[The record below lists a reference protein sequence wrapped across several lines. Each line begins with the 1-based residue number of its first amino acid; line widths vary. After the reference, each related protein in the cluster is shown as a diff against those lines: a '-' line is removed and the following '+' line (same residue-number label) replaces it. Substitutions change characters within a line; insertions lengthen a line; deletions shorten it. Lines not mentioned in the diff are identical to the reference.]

1 SSDDKGQKALNM
13 VSTSCDRMVKMIMT
27 DIKLRRPLGVHG
39 FDAAFMNYFG
49 RIMPVQGGRLFS
61 TVMKMSKLPLFDPVF
76 KD

>member
-1 SSDDKGQKALNM
+1 MAIGNNAGQKIADKM
-13 VSTSCDRMVKMIMT
+13 VNMIMR
-27 DIKLRRPLGVHG
+27 DIKLKRPLGVHG

-61 TVMKMSKLPLFDPVF
+61 TVMKVSKLPLFDPVF